1 MPPKGKKKDFDRQFE
16 AFLKESISSDDGSLD
31 SAKVSKHLG
40 LKEQTTPKG
49 KSKPWWMQS
58 DDDDDDED
66 MGANFGTG
74 KTSSGKSFLKKK
86 KPAEPKHST
95 PKQTPNTPVKPTTP
109 ELTPE
114 EKQGRQKAR
123 TGKKEMTHLKT
134 KQRGVRGRGDTG
146 TSMSKDSLEDISE
159 KSEEDSNK
167 DKQVAAAGKESSFG
181 SDKTSRP
188 GLETLDEIR
197 DKENFFRDLERN
209 ADGTVDYQRL
219 NQDLSQS
226 ATTMSPEGAAKTAA
240 TLAALEDIEED
251 KPLATRGYKPFDP
264 QQSDDQITQ
273 DPSQKPSMLSKVSL
287 MDSLESTMNTTGS
300 PMVGRSGIH
309 EKASGDQGIPDEVD
323 GPGGRQSGPH
333 TDMSPENTCGF
344 MGTTTS
350 HEIEA
355 LHKALR
361 EVGLSPTIYN
371 DSQPFDLSSQGNR
384 STTEMVQKLLSGE
397 PGKQRNVEEILKE
410 MEQIEKKSKENQ
422 LEDLDV
428 ELLSDRSRRRSPYS
442 PKSPRSLE
450 RQRRVDQEEGT
461 GTRGQEYSPVPDSAR
476 GFDQSHTEDTERYNP
491 VTQVPDSKST
501 PDSIMERGRQKKKKT
516 KTEKPKDK
524 PSTQVSPRRRPS
536 PRSSLRGSQSRSP
549 SASPRRWMSPRSLS
563 KEDPRSRSLSPTKTG
578 LNSTKKFSHVKSSG
592 YGQKSSPKGNS
603 SRPHSARDPYPREE
617 NAQGSAPGPGQ
628 EDLSNTNQNAP
639 VKKEKKKDKSKSKNF
654 KHQSSRKQQAQTWS
668 PAEVTKQKI
677 KGSDSP
683 VFRKERNGHNV
694 METQLKASV
703 DSFAQYIKDHFTESD
718 MPQAKYSEDEPSLAT
733 SWRGDKT
740 NDRMSVQQEGTDQ
753 DWQKLYEEE
762 KALNMKI
769 KADMLSME
777 KEYDRMLE
785 SQKLEFED
793 QIFKLK
799 QEVYVLAAKVP
810 DSQSEIQK
818 RLTDRKGEVSP
829 DQMEKLDRE
838 IQEQEK
844 LIAGYQQ
851 ENKRLYE
858 QLKDQQK
865 QVKVTEDR
873 MFTENQKMATEITN
887 LKTKL
892 ERKEDEVRS
901 KGIITSL
908 PVQQNIA
915 KGDTASA
922 LGAGRI
928 AQLTAELREAKR
940 LQDNSNRELE
950 VLQRSKIELEQH
962 IDQLIKERESLRQK
976 VAEAKS
982 LKSEEARVIEDKF
995 KSENDR
1001 LTRKLKWYAENQKL
1015 LDSDAK
1021 RLKEQEE
1028 EIAKHKL
1035 RIEHLTSETGRRLED
1050 NKVRAKERANDAKR
1064 IQDLQR
1070 QVKEMEGIIR
1080 RRHPNSLPAL
1090 IMTAAVAPD
1099 DQPATKTPTMGVLES
1114 RVKKLE
1120 LELEGKDIEAE
1131 KMLRSVEQKYL
1142 NIKVQYEERIR
1153 DLEAQLA
1160 IYVRPED
1167 NALKDY
1173 EHPHTHAV
1181 ALQKELDS
1189 VRDRYKAKITEL
1201 TEEVSRLNAEIA
1213 KVTKGQEASLKNEQS
1228 LSKNKETEYKAQI
1241 QKLQQD
1247 LDSKS
1252 HDLTVAMKTVDRLRK
1267 EKKLPVSG
1275 SPGPKADKNR
1285 KGKQA
1290 WEEEEALS
1298 LTDRVNRDKQYQPN
1312 SFADSQITDTIQ
1324 ENEYLRSKV
1333 EQIQLAYDEQRLELR
1348 KLQAESEAVARKSR
1362 EDFEE
1367 RINVLRSSHQKEFR
1381 KMLADQALNHSTSRM
1396 AELQSK
1402 VDAHEVLV
1410 RHLKEKLVKA
1420 ELDSEQVSILK
1431 IREAGLKTQVEKLQ
1445 ECLKEAKLCQTPE
1458 MKHFDSIHEKIVH
1471 MEQRHEQREKEL
1483 QEVIRNAK
1491 QVASVELE
1499 QEVQK
1504 WRKIVEAKNKE
1515 ILKFRTELDA
1525 ILEVLRVLQ
1534 RQGVV
1539 IPISAS
1545 AS

>member
-1 MPPKGKKKDFDRQFE
+1 MPPKGKKKEFDRQFE
-16 AFLKESISSDDGSLD
+16 AFLKESFSSDDGSLD
-31 SAKVSKHLG
+31 SAKVSKHLAP
-40 LKEQTTPKG
+40 KEQTTPKS

-58 DDDDDDED
+58 DDDDDDDD
-66 MGANFGTG
+66 MGANFGSG

-95 PKQTPNTPVKPTTP
+95 PKQTPLTPVEPSTP

-123 TGKKEMTHLKT
+123 TGKKERTHLKT

-167 DKQVAAAGKESSFG
+167 DRQAAAAGKESSFG
-181 SDKTSRP
+181 SEKTSRP

-197 DKENFFRDLERN
+197 DKESFFRDLEKN
-209 ADGTVDYQRL
+209 ADGTLDFRRL

-251 KPLATRGYKPFDP
+251 MPLTTPSNRPFDP
-264 QQSDDQITQ
+264 QQSDEQITQ

-287 MDSLESTMNTTGS
+287 MDSMESTMNTTGS
-300 PMVGRSGIH
+300 PMVGRSGMH
-309 EKASGDQGIPDEVD
+309 EKGDRGDQGINDEMD
-323 GPGGRQSGPH
+323 GPGGQHSGHH
-333 TDMSPENTCGF
+333 TGF

-384 STTEMVQKLLSGE
+384 STTEMMQKLLSGE

-410 MEQIEKKSKENQ
+410 VERLEKKSKENQ

-428 ELLSDRSRRRSPYS
+428 ELLSDRRRSPYS

-450 RQRRVDQEEGT
+450 RQRRIDNDEGT
-461 GTRGQEYSPVPDSAR
+461 GTRGHDYSPVPDSAR
-476 GFDQSHTEDTERYNP
+476 GFDHSHTDDTERYNP
-491 VTQVPDSKST
+491 VTQVPESKST
-501 PDSIMERGRQKKKKT
+501 PKSIMERGRQKKKKM
-516 KTEKPKDK
+516 KPEKLEKGKDK
-524 PSTQVSPRRRPS
+524 PPKQVSPRRRPS
-536 PRSSLRGSQSRSP
+536 PRSSLKGSQSRSP

-563 KEDPRSRSLSPTKTG
+563 KDDPRSRSLSPSKTG
-578 LNSTKKFSHVKSSG
+578 LKFSHVKSSG
-592 YGQKSSPKGNS
+592 YGQKSPPKGNGG
-603 SRPHSARDPYPREE
+603 RPHSARDPYPAEE
-617 NAQGSAPGPGQ
+617 DYQDPVPEEEG
-628 EDLSNTNQNAP
+628 NTNQNAP
-639 VKKEKKKDKSKSKNF
+639 VRKETKKDKSKSGKS
-654 KHQSSRKQQAQTWS
+654 KHQSARKQQAQTWS

-683 VFRKERNGHNV
+683 MFSKERKGHNV

-703 DSFAQYIKDHFTESD
+703 DSFAHYIKDHFAESD
-718 MPQAKYSEDEPSLAT
+718 LPQAKYSQDEPSLAA

-740 NDRMSVQQEGTDQ
+740 TDQMPSLLVGTDQ
-753 DWQKLYEEE
+753 DWQRLYEEA
-762 KALNMKI
+762 KTHNTKL
-769 KADMLSME
+769 KADKLAME

-799 QEVYVLAAKVP
+799 QEVYVLSAKLP

-818 RLTDRKGEVSP
+818 RLADRNGEVSP

-858 QLKDQQK
+858 QLKVQQK
-865 QVKVTEDR
+865 QVKATEDR

-887 LKTKL
+887 LRTKL
-892 ERKEDEVRS
+892 ERKEDEARC

-908 PVQQNIA
+908 PAQQKIA
-915 KGDTASA
+915 KGDTSSA

-928 AQLTAELREAKR
+928 AQLTVELKEAKR

-962 IDQLIKERESLRQK
+962 IDKLIKERESLRQQ
-976 VAEAKS
+976 VAESKS

-995 KSENDR
+995 KSENER

-1021 RLKEQEE
+1021 HLKNQEE

-1099 DQPATKTPTMGVLES
+1099 EHQPATKTPTMGVLEN
-1114 RVKKLE
+1114 RIKKLE
-1120 LELEGKDIEAE
+1120 LELEGKDTEAE

-1142 NIKVQYEERIR
+1142 SIKNQYEERIR
-1153 DLEAQLA
+1153 DLETQLA

-1173 EHPHTHAV
+1173 QHPHTHAV
-1181 ALQKELDS
+1181 ALQRELES
-1189 VRDRYKAKITEL
+1189 VRERYKAKNTEL
-1201 TEEVSRLNAEIA
+1201 TEEVSRLNTEIA
-1213 KVTKGQEASLKNEQS
+1213 KLSKGQEATLKNEQS
-1228 LSKNKETEYKAQI
+1228 FSKNKETEYKTQI
-1241 QKLQQD
+1241 HKLQQD

-1252 HDLTVAMKTVDRLRK
+1252 HDLGVAVKTVERLRK
-1267 EKKLPVSG
+1267 EKNLPVTG
-1275 SPGPKADKNR
+1275 SSGPKDKN
-1285 KGKQA
+1285 KKSNQA

-1298 LTDRVNRDKQYQPN
+1298 LTDRVNRDRQYQPN
-1312 SFADSQITDTIQ
+1312 SFADSQITETLQ
-1324 ENEYLRSKV
+1324 ENEYLRSKI
-1333 EQIQLAYDEQRLELR
+1333 EQLQLAYDEQRLELR
-1348 KLQAESEAVARKSR
+1348 KLQAESEAMARKSR
-1362 EDFEE
+1362 ENFED
-1367 RINVLRSSHQKEFR
+1367 RIDVLRSSHQKEFR
-1381 KMLADQALNHSTSRM
+1381 KLLADQALNHSTSRM

-1402 VDAHEVLV
+1402 VDAQEVLV
-1410 RHLKEKLVKA
+1410 HHLKERLTKA

-1431 IREAGLKTQVEKLQ
+1431 IREAGLKTHVEKLQ

-1458 MKHFDSIHEKIVH
+1458 MKHFDSIKEKIGN

-1491 QVASVELE
+1491 QVASVQLE
-1499 QEVQK
+1499 HAVQK
-1504 WRKIVEAKNKE
+1504 WRKIVESKNKE
-1515 ILKFRTELDA
+1515 IQKFRTELDA

-1545 AS
+1545 GS

>member
-16 AFLKESISSDDGSLD
+16 AFLKESFSSDDGSLD
-31 SAKVSKHLG
+31 SAKVSKYLDPR
-40 LKEQTTPKG
+40 EQTTPKS

-58 DDDDDDED
+58 DDDDDSD

-74 KTSSGKSFLKKK
+74 KTTSGKSFIKKK

-95 PKQTPNTPVKPTTP
+95 PKQTNLKPVEPTTP

-114 EKQGRQKAR
+114 ERQGRQKAR
-123 TGKKEMTHLKT
+123 TGKKET
-134 KQRGVRGRGDTG
+134 KQRGGRGRGDTG

-167 DKQVAAAGKESSFG
+167 DRHGAAAGKESSFG

-197 DKENFFRDLERN
+197 DKEKFFQDLERN
-209 ADGTVDYQRL
+209 ADGTLDYQRL

-251 KPLATRGYKPFDP
+251 KPLTTRAHKHFDP
-264 QQSDDQITQ
+264 QQSDEQITQ

-309 EKASGDQGIPDEVD
+309 EKAQGDHGEQGIPDEVD

-333 TDMSPENTCGF
+333 TDMSPENTIGF
-344 MGTTTS
+344 LGTTTS

-361 EVGLSPTIYN
+361 EVGLSPTIHN

-384 STTEMVQKLLSGE
+384 STTEMVQKILSGE

-410 MEQIEKKSKENQ
+410 MEQLEKKSKENQ

-428 ELLSDRSRRRSPYS
+428 ELLSERRRSPYS

-461 GTRGQEYSPVPDSAR
+461 GTKGQEYSPVPDSAR

-491 VTQVPDSKST
+491 VTQVPETKST
-501 PDSIMERGRQKKKKT
+501 SDSIMERGRQKKKKT
-516 KTEKPKDK
+516 KPEKTEKVKDK
-524 PSTQVSPRRRPS
+524 TSKQVSPRRRPS

-563 KEDPRSRSLSPTKTG
+563 KDDPRSRSLSPSKIG

-592 YGQKSSPKGNS
+592 YGQKSPPKGNG
-603 SRPHSARDPYPREE
+603 SRPHSARDPYSREE
-617 NAQGSAPGPGQ
+617 DGQSPAPGEEG
-628 EDLSNTNQNAP
+628 DSGNTNQNAP
-639 VKKEKKKDKSKSKNF
+639 VKTKKKKDKSRSSKF
-654 KHQSSRKQQAQTWS
+654 KHQSSRKQQAHTWS

-683 VFRKERNGHNV
+683 VFSKERKGHNV

-703 DSFAQYIKDHFTESD
+703 DSFAQYIKDHFAESD
-718 MPQAKYSEDEPSLAT
+718 MPQAKYSEDEPSLAA

-740 NDRMSVQQEGTDQ
+740 TDQMSVQPDRTDQ
-753 DWQKLYEEE
+753 DWKVLYEEE
-762 KALNMKI
+762 KAGNTKL

-799 QEVYVLAAKVP
+799 QEVYVLSAKVP

-858 QLKDQQK
+858 QLKDQKK

-887 LKTKL
+887 LRTKL

-908 PVQQNIA
+908 PAQQNIA

-940 LQDNSNRELE
+940 LQDNSSRELE

-1021 RLKEQEE
+1021 RLKQQEE

-1099 DQPATKTPTMGVLES
+1099 DQPVSKTPTMSVLEN

-1120 LELEGKDIEAE
+1120 LELEGKDIESE

-1167 NALKDY
+1167 NALKEY

-1189 VRDRYKAKITEL
+1189 VRDRYKARVAEL
-1201 TEEVSRLNAEIA
+1201 TEEVSRLNGEIA
-1213 KVTKGQEASLKNEQS
+1213 KISKGQEVSLKNEQS
-1228 LSKNKETEYKAQI
+1228 FSKNKETEYKAQI

-1247 LDSKS
+1247 LDIKS
-1252 HDLTVAMKTVDRLRK
+1252 HDLAVAVKSVERLRK
-1267 EKKLPVSG
+1267 EKNLPVSASSG
-1275 SPGPKADKNR
+1275 SKGDKNR

-1312 SFADSQITDTIQ
+1312 SFADSQITETLQ

-1333 EQIQLAYDEQRLELR
+1333 EQLQLAYDEQRLELR
-1348 KLQAESEAVARKSR
+1348 KLQAESESMARKSR
-1362 EDFEE
+1362 ENFEE

-1402 VDAHEVLV
+1402 VDAHQVLV
-1410 RHLKEKLVKA
+1410 HHLKEKLVKA

-1431 IREAGLKTQVEKLQ
+1431 IREAGLKTKVEKLQ
-1445 ECLKEAKLCQTPE
+1445 ECLKEAKMCQTPE
-1458 MKHFDSIHEKIVH
+1458 MKHFESIHEKIVH

-1504 WRKIVEAKNKE
+1504 WRKIVEAKNSE
-1515 ILKFRTELDA
+1515 IQKFRTELDA

>member
-1 MPPKGKKKDFDRQFE
+1 MPPKAKKKDFDRQFE
-16 AFLKESISSDDGSLD
+16 AFLKESVSSDDGSLD
-31 SAKVSKHLG
+31 SAKVSKYLDPR
-40 LKEQTTPKG
+40 EQKTPKS

-58 DDDDDDED
+58 DDDEDDSD
-66 MGANFGTG
+66 MGSNFGTG

-95 PKQTPNTPVKPTTP
+95 PKQSSNKPVEPASP

-114 EKQGRQKAR
+114 EKQGRQKSR
-123 TGKKEMTHLKT
+123 TGKKET
-134 KQRGVRGRGDTG
+134 KQRGGRGRGDTG

-167 DKQVAAAGKESSFG
+167 DRHAAVAGKETSFG
-181 SDKTSRP
+181 SDKTGRP

-197 DKENFFRDLERN
+197 DKEKFFQDLERN

-264 QQSDDQITQ
+264 QQSDEQITH

-309 EKASGDQGIPDEVD
+309 DKGQGDHGEQGIPDEVD
-323 GPGGRQSGPH
+323 GPGGRHSGPH
-333 TDMSPENTCGF
+333 TDLSPENTIGF
-344 MGTTTS
+344 LGTTTS

-355 LHKALR
+355 LQKALR
-361 EVGLSPTIYN
+361 EVGLSPTIHN

-384 STTEMVQKLLSGE
+384 STNEMVQKLLSGE

-428 ELLSDRSRRRSPYS
+428 ELLSDRRRSPYS
-442 PKSPRSLE
+442 PKSPKSPKSLE

-461 GTRGQEYSPVPDSAR
+461 KGPEYSPVPDSAR
-476 GFDQSHTEDTERYNP
+476 GFDQSHTEDTERYNDP
-491 VTQVPDSKST
+491 VTQVLET
-501 PDSIMERGRQKKKKT
+501 TGTTDSIMERGRQKKKKT
-516 KTEKPKDK
+516 KPEKSEKAKDK
-524 PSTQVSPRRRPS
+524 PSKQGSPRRRPS

-563 KEDPRSRSLSPTKTG
+563 KDDPRSRSLSPSKTG

-592 YGQKSSPKGNS
+592 YGQKSPPKGNGS
-603 SRPHSARDPYPREE
+603 CPQSARDPYPRED
-617 NAQGSAPGPGQ
+617 GPALG
-628 EDLSNTNQNAP
+628 EEGDLSNTNQNAP
-639 VKKEKKKDKSKSKNF
+639 LRKESKKDKSKSSKY
-654 KHQSSRKQQAQTWS
+654 KQQSSRKQQANTWS

-683 VFRKERNGHNV
+683 VFRKDRKGHNV

-703 DSFAQYIKDHFTESD
+703 DSFAQYIKDHFADSD
-718 MPQAKYSEDEPSLAT
+718 MPKAKYSEDEPSLAA

-740 NDRMSVQQEGTDQ
+740 ADQVTVQPDRSDKEWKT
-753 DWQKLYEEE
+753 LYEEE
-762 KALNMKI
+762 KAGNIKL
-769 KADMLSME
+769 KADMLTME

-799 QEVYVLAAKVP
+799 QEVYVLSAKLP

-818 RLTDRKGEVSP
+818 RLTDRKGEISP

-858 QLKDQQK
+858 ELKDQKK

-873 MFTENQKMATEITN
+873 MFTENQKMAAEITN
-887 LKTKL
+887 LRTKL
-892 ERKEDEVRS
+892 ERKEDEVRN
-901 KGIITSL
+901 KGVITSL
-908 PVQQNIA
+908 PAQQNIA
-915 KGDTASA
+915 QGDTASA
-922 LGAGRI
+922 IGAGRI
-928 AQLTAELREAKR
+928 AQLSAELREAKR
-940 LQDNSNRELE
+940 LQDNSSRELE

-1021 RLKEQEE
+1021 RMKEQEE

-1070 QVKEMEGIIR
+1070 QVKEMESIIR
-1080 RRHPNSLPAL
+1080 RRHPNSLPAM
-1090 IMTAAVAPD
+1090 IMTAAVAPEEK
-1099 DQPATKTPTMGVLES
+1099 PVSKTPTMSVLEN

-1120 LELEGKDIEAE
+1120 LELEGKDIESE

-1142 NIKVQYEERIR
+1142 NIKVQYEGRIR

-1167 NALKDY
+1167 NNLKEY

-1189 VRDRYKAKITEL
+1189 VRDRYKAKVAEL

-1213 KVTKGQEASLKNEQS
+1213 RVTKGQEASLKNEQS
-1228 LSKNKETEYKAQI
+1228 FAKNKETEYKAQI
-1241 QKLQQD
+1241 QKLQQE

-1252 HDLTVAMKTVDRLRK
+1252 HDLAVAVKSVERLRK
-1267 EKKLPVSG
+1267 EKNLPVSG
-1275 SPGPKADKNR
+1275 SSGPKGDKNR

-1290 WEEEEALS
+1290 WEEEEPLS
-1298 LTDRVNRDKQYQPN
+1298 FTDRVNKDKQYQPN
-1312 SFADSQITDTIQ
+1312 SFADSQITDALQ

-1333 EQIQLAYDEQRLELR
+1333 EQLQLAYDEQRLELR
-1348 KLQAESEAVARKSR
+1348 KLQAESEAMARKSR

-1381 KMLADQALNHSTSRM
+1381 KMLADQALTHSTSRM

-1431 IREAGLKTQVEKLQ
+1431 IREAGLKTKVEKLQ

-1458 MKHFDSIHEKIVH
+1458 MKHFDSIHEKIVS

-1483 QEVIRNAK
+1483 QEVIKNAK

-1499 QEVQK
+1499 HEVQK
-1504 WRKIVEAKNKE
+1504 WRKIVEAKNSE
-1515 ILKFRTELDA
+1515 IQKFRTELDA